1 MGKIRNKLIE
11 LLGGVTIEEHK
22 NWLEWRYINGKV
34 FAYERVASVMKCIR
48 EQPVEKQYNL
58 LYEFVSDSIS
68 ASYKRLQSVRKVKKI
83 KLWENLIIE
92 NSVCFL

>member
-11 LLGGVTIEEHK
+11 LLGGVTVEEHK

-34 FAYERVASVMKCIR
+34 FAYERVASAMKCIR
-48 EQPVEKQYNL
+48 EQSAEKQYDL

-68 ASYKRLQSVRKVKKI
+68 DSYKRLRSVRKVKKLNYGRI
-83 KLWENLIIE
+83 
-92 NSVCFL
+92 

>member
-68 ASYKRLQSVRKVKKI
+68 ASYKRLQSVRKVKK
-83 KLWENLIIE
+83 KLNYGRI
-92 NSVCFL
+92 